1 MTRQRG
7 ERDREEDSF
16 SRRYRAR
23 HAEMSAKL
31 LEGLVWYGSSLS
43 LLMNP
48 AGPDLATIS
57 QLHHTVQNP
66 LLMKGERMSSENS
79 LPPPHVR
86 RLLAGSSH
94 SKPTS
99 IKEEAVKMSFE
110 LQLSQSDLWIVH
122 LPHNAGSTSIIPN
135 DVLYFS

>member
-1 MTRQRG
+1 
-7 ERDREEDSF
+7 
-16 SRRYRAR
+16 
-23 HAEMSAKL
+23 
-31 LEGLVWYGSSLS
+31 
-43 LLMNP
+43 MNP

-66 LLMKGERMSSENS
+66 LLMKGEQMSSENS
-79 LPPPHVR
+79 LPPPHVG

-99 IKEEAVKMSFE
+99 IKAEAVKMSFE
-110 LQLSQSDLWIVH
+110 LQLSQSNLWIIH
-122 LPHNAGSTSIIPN
+122 LPHSAGSTSIIPN